1 MPIDRRRVL
10 IVEDEPLMSSLLA
23 EVLTGHGFNVRT
35 AADVSHA
42 RQEIDDF
49 DPDMLLL
56 DVSLG
61 DGPNGI
67 HLAHAMRLSRPDI
80 AILVFTRHT
89 DIASATNDGLELPP
103 GVGFLRK
110 HLVSDQAY
118 LIEAMEK
125 VLREQE
131 DLVTEEQKTGDTF
144 AFLGANGSRTLRLI
158 AEGFDNEEI
167 ARRCGVSRKTVE
179 RWIEQ
184 MYRDLGIDT
193 KGLLNP
199 RVAAA
204 RRFFFAVGVPG
215 SSE

>member
-1 MPIDRRRVL
+1 MV
-10 IVEDEPLMSSLLA
+10 VEDEPLMASLLA
-23 EVLTGHGFNVRT
+23 EVLAGHGFAVRT
-35 AADVSHA
+35 AADVSQA
-42 RQEIDDF
+42 RLSIEHF
-49 DPDMLLL
+49 DPDLLLL

-61 DGPNGI
+61 DGPSGI
-67 HLAHAMRLSRPDI
+67 HLAHAMRMSRPDI
-80 AILVFTRHT
+80 AILVFTRHP
-89 DIASATNDGLELPP
+89 DIASATNDGLGLPP

-110 HLVSDQAY
+110 HLVSDEAY
-118 LIEAMEK
+118 LIEAMER
-125 VLREQE
+125 VLRDQPDPVVDVRDSE
-131 DLVTEEQKTGDTF
+131 DVF
-144 AFLGANGSRTLRLI
+144 AFLGVNGSRALRLL

-184 MYRDLGIDT
+184 VYRDLGIDT

-215 SSE
+215 AKD

>member
-1 MPIDRRRVL
+1 MA
-10 IVEDEPLMSSLLA
+10 SLLA
-23 EVLTGHGFNVRT
+23 NVLTGHGFTVST
-35 AADVSHA
+35 AADVAEA
-42 RQEIDDF
+42 RREIDAF

-61 DGPNGI
+61 EGPTGI

-80 AILVFTRHT
+80 AILVFTRHA
-89 DIASATNDGLELPP
+89 DIASATSDGLALPP

-118 LIEAMEK
+118 LIDAMEK
-125 VLREQE
+125 VLGEQWDRVAE
-131 DLVTEEQKTGDTF
+131 DSKTEDEF
-144 AFLGANGSRTLRLI
+144 AFLGTNGSRALRLL

-184 MYRDLGIDT
+184 IYRDLGIDT
-193 KGLLNP
+193 KGALNP

-215 SSE
+215 VEK